1 MTQTIPDTRLLL
13 GAKVIDYKVVSGRT
27 YLILEKTINN
37 ESFHHEVELKHRPI
51 FDVIEYV

>member
-1 MTQTIPDTRLLL
+1 MTQAIPDTRLLL